1 MKELIISPSS
11 TLADFEAY
19 LALPDLGGRTL
30 VLSSKLLSNAGS
42 LGTSLSYTQFILTWA
57 RRAVTPVVKI
67 DLAEGD
73 EDNYLRLVQ
82 RAHGLGVAYYA
93 GQVISD
99 KGFGADIRYSL
110 LKTAAPRIQAM
121 HRGQL
126 LETARGSEI
135 EMVFI
140 EGAQNEFHGSLY
152 SKAPTT
158 AELADNEKHGELIR
172 PRIEANRF
180 IEECLKTFSW
190 DRKLCDYIR
199 SSETPFGSLLSEAF
213 RNTAEHGYRNA
224 DGSKLKGNMRCV
236 RIAKSLVSRDW
247 IKNFKMGSPDS
258 TEAAQ
263 KYFDV
268 LSQKKGAFEKAQM
281 QFLEFSIFD
290 SGAGFSKTM
299 GESLKGTPHT
309 DVELVAKCFDK
320 HKSSKSGGASGRG
333 LSRILSAVHK
343 LGGFVRFR
351 TSTAEAF
358 FAASEDFSPDMA
370 PSDFVSGNMPHAEG
384 TLITVGI
391 PVIF

>member
-1 MKELIISPSS
+1 MPDLIIPKDS
-11 TLADFEAY
+11 TLADFERY
-19 LALPDLGGRTL
+19 MGLNDLGERTL
-30 VLSSKLLSNAGS
+30 VLPANILTNAGS
-42 LGTSLSYTQFILTWA
+42 LGTSLSYAQFILTWA
-57 RRAVTPVVKI
+57 RRAGSPVVKI
-67 DLAEGD
+67 DLAED
-73 EDNYLRLVQ
+73 DQENFHRLVQ
-82 RAHGLGVAYYA
+82 RAHGLGVAYYS
-93 GQVISD
+93 GQVLSNR
-99 KGFGADIRYSL
+99 GLGADIRHSL
-110 LKTAAPRIQAM
+110 LKAAAPRIRAM
-121 HRGQL
+121 HQGEL

-140 EGAQNEFHGSLY
+140 EGARNEFHGSLY
-152 SKAPTT
+152 SKAPTIS
-158 AELADNEKHGELIR
+158 EIADNEKHGELIR
-172 PRIEANRF
+172 PRMEANRF
-180 IEECLKTFSW
+180 IEGCLKTLSLN
-190 DRKLCDYIR
+190 RKLSQYVR
-199 SSETPFGSLLSEAF
+199 SNKTPFGSLLCEAF

-247 IKNFKMGSPDS
+247 IQNFKVGSPES
-258 TEAAQ
+258 MEAAQ

-268 LSQKKGAFEKAQM
+268 LSQKKGNYEKKQM

-290 SGAGFSKTM
+290 SGAGFSRTM
-299 GESLKGTPHT
+299 GNSLQGNTYS
-309 DVELVAKCFDK
+309 DAELVAKCFDK
-320 HKSSKSGGASGRG
+320 HKSSKLGDASGRG

-370 PSDFVSGNMPHAEG
+370 PSEFVSGNLPHAEG

>member
-1 MKELIISPSS
+1 MPDLFIPKDS
-11 TLADFEAY
+11 TLADFERY
-19 LALPDLGGRTL
+19 MGLNDLGERTL
-30 VLSSKLLSNAGS
+30 ILPENILTNAGS

-57 RRAVTPVVKI
+57 RRAVFPVVKI

-99 KGFGADIRYSL
+99 KGFGGDIRYSL
-110 LKTAAPRIQAM
+110 LKTAAPRIKAM

-126 LETARGSEI
+126 LETARGPEI

-158 AELADNEKHGELIR
+158 AELADSEKHGELIR

-180 IEECLKTFSW
+180 IEECLKTLSL
-190 DRKLCDYIR
+190 DRKLSQYIR
-199 SSETPFGSLLSEAF
+199 SNETPFGSLLSEAF

-224 DGSKLKGNMRCV
+224 DGSKMKGNMRCV
-236 RIAKSLVSRDW
+236 RIAKSIVNRDW
-247 IKNFKMGSPDS
+247 IRNFKMGSPNS

-268 LSQKKGAFEKAQM
+268 LSLKKGVFEKARM

-299 GESLKGTPHT
+299 GESLKGTPYT
-309 DVELVAKCFDK
+309 DAELVAKCFDK
-320 HKSSKSGGASGRG
+320 HKSSKSGDGSGRG

-358 FAASEDFSPDMA
+358 FASSEDFSPDMA